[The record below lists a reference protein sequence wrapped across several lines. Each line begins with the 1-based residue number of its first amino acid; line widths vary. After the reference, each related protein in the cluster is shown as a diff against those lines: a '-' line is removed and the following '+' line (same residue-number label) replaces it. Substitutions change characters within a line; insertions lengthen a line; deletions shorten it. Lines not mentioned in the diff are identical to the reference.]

1 MKYLLIRPL
10 LVCWTLTCGCY
21 GQVVAPARPVVAP
34 ATPRNFTTRPLGAN
48 ISSDPV
54 VIRREEAKPGK
65 KRYSTHIALTDTRI
79 WNSRDDKS
87 LQGKL
92 IAFEDLVVET
102 ARDAPEPTMP
112 PAPAKPTVIRDGK
125 ARLFINQKCY
135 EIELIRLI
143 QADQDLIRKIQV
155 SIEKTEEKAPTR

>member
-1 MKYLLIRPL
+1 MKHMLIGSF
-10 LVCWTLTCGCY
+10 VGMALTCGCL
-21 GQVVAPARPVVAP
+21 GQAVVPGRPVVAP
-34 ATPRNFTTRPLGAN
+34 ATPKDFTKRSLGTN

-54 VIRREEAKPGK
+54 VIQREEAKPGK

-79 WNSRDDKS
+79 WHSRDDKS

-102 ARDAPEPTMP
+102 PQDAPEPTMP
-112 PAPAKPTVIRDGK
+112 PPPAKPTVIRDGK

-135 EIELIRLI
+135 EIDLTRLI
-143 QADQDLIRKIQV
+143 QADQDLIRKIQ
-155 SIEKTEEKAPTR
+155 SSFEKTGKKTPAP